1 MKALVVEDDFGS
13 RKLAQKLM
21 ETYGHTDVAV
31 NGDEAYRAYIEAHAE
46 NAPYDLILLDIMM
59 PGKDGQ
65 EVLKDI
71 RIWEA
76 AHGINGHDGVKIL
89 MMTALNDS
97 TNIMRAF
104 REQCEGY
111 IVKPVTREKIV
122 QQLKALELMQ

>member
-21 ETYGHTDVAV
+21 ESYGHTDVAV
-31 NGDEAYRAYIEAHAE
+31 NGEEAYRAYIEAHAE

-71 RIWEA
+71 RSWEN
-76 AHGINGHDGVKIL
+76 AHGINGFDGVKIL

-122 QQLKALELMQ
+122 QQLKALDLMQ